1 MTDERS
7 SLSSLLTN
15 HKKTPSALPTGNELG
30 RDLQREITLQR
41 NKMVDTSKDVVV
53 PKTIWGKLNYRLHQ
67 VQESVSDSILAKCLL
82 SGIIVA
88 VVLLVTQPDIIV
100 HRVEIQHPSQKMRDT
115 KGSKS
120 PKKKQNVSEKS
131 VNRANEETVSDSE
144 SKQGESHHSNN
155 ITEDGGPSAPDN
167 CHVVRKI
174 RYGSVFILS
183 ILTGA
188 AASFLFQ

>member
-7 SLSSLLTN
+7 SLSSLLMDP
-15 HKKTPSALPTGNELG
+15 KESPSALPTGNLLG
-30 RDLQREITLQR
+30 RELQREITLQR

-53 PKTIWGKLNYRLHQ
+53 PKSIWGKLNYRLQ
-67 VQESVSDSILAKCLL
+67 KVQEFVSDSILAKCLL

-88 VVLLVTQPDIIV
+88 VVLLVTQPDIIM
-100 HRVEIQHPSQKMRDT
+100 HRVEIQHPSHKMRST
-115 KGSKS
+115 NSSKS
-120 PKKKQNVSEKS
+120 SKQNIQDSS
-131 VNRANEETVSDSE
+131 GTRANEESISNSE
-144 SKQGESHHSNN
+144 SKQMESHRPNN
-155 ITEDGGPSAPDN
+155 ITEDGVSSAQDN
-167 CHVVRKI
+167 GHVLRKI